1 MRLPV
6 LVLRRVRTVALL
18 SSLVVIATGAAAQTP
33 AQTPAQAPAKQPPA
47 KQGLPPIGVTGK
59 TWTGDFDGMVKRRVI
74 RALVPYSKTFYF
86 VDRAIQRGLS
96 YDITRLLEADINK
109 KLKTGNIRIHVL
121 CIPVTRGEMIPA
133 LLEGRGDIAMG
144 NLTIT
149 PERQKQVDFTHPTAR
164 NVVEILV
171 TGPGA
176 EPVATVEDLSGKE
189 VYLRKSSSYYQSI
202 ETLNAE
208 LAKTKKAPVKVRQA
222 PENLE
227 DEDVL
232 EMVNAGLVKMTVVED
247 YLANFWK
254 QIFTKLTPHPDVKVR
269 TGGEIAWMIRKD
281 SPKLKEELD
290 AFLARFEKSG
300 QRTDILTRYLKNT
313 RWAKGATS
321 PEDLKRFEEAITLFR
336 KYGERYDWDYLL
348 LMAQGYQES
357 ELRQSARSPVG
368 AIGVMQVMPATGKD
382 MRVGDIDEIEP
393 NIHAG
398 VKFLRAMMN
407 EYYAKEPMDRLNKG
421 LFTFAA
427 YNAGPGRVRGLR
439 RTAAERGLNPN
450 VWFNNVELIAAEK
463 IGRETV
469 TYVSNIYKYYLAYQM
484 IEEERAEREK
494 TKQELKGGTRK

>member
-1 MRLPV
+1 MQTRGFYTRWVAV
-6 LVLRRVRTVALL
+6 LALL
-18 SSLVVIATGAAAQTP
+18 SSMALIATGAAAQTP
-33 AQTPAQAPAKQPPA
+33 APAPAKEHAA
-47 KQGLPPIGVTGK
+47 KTGLPPAPASK
-59 TWTGDFDGMVKRRVI
+59 TWTGDFDGMVKRRAI
-74 RALVPYSKTFYF
+74 RVLVPYSKTFYF
-86 VDRAIQRGLS
+86 VDRAVQRGLS
-96 YDITRLLEADINK
+96 YDVTQVLEADLNK
-109 KLKTGNIRIHVL
+109 KLKTGNIKVHVV

-133 LLEGRGDIAMG
+133 LLKGRGDIAMG

-149 PERQKQVDFTHPTAR
+149 PERLKQVDFTEPTGR
-164 NVVEILV
+164 DVVEIV
-171 TGPGA
+171 VAGPGA
-176 EPVATVEDLSGKE
+176 DPIATVEDLSGKE

-202 ETLNAE
+202 QTLNAA
-208 LAKTKKAPVKVRQA
+208 LAKAKKAPVKVRLA

-232 EMVNAGLVKMTVVED
+232 EMANAGLVKMTIVED

-254 QIFTKLTPHPDVKVR
+254 QIFTKLTPYPNVTVR
-269 TGGEIAWMIRKD
+269 TGAELGWMIRKD
-281 SPKLKEELD
+281 SPKLKEELNV
-290 AFLARFEKSG
+290 FVTRFMKSG
-300 QRTDILTRYLKNT
+300 QRTDLLARYLKNT
-313 RWAKGATS
+313 KWARGATS
-321 PEDLKRFEEAITLFR
+321 PEDIRRFQKTIALFH
-336 KYGERYDWDYLL
+336 KYGDKYEFDYLL

-357 ELRQSARSPVG
+357 QLRQEARSPVG

-382 MRVGDIDEIEP
+382 MKVGDINQTEP

-398 VKFLRAMMN
+398 VKFLHSMMT
-407 EYYAKEPMDRLNKG
+407 EYYAKEPMDPLNKG

-484 IEEERAEREK
+484 VEEERVEREK
-494 TKQELKGGTRK
+494 AKEAVKGGTGK

>member
-281 SPKLKEELD
+281 SPQLKAELN
-290 AFLARFEKSG
+290 AGLAR
-300 QRTDILTRYLKNT
+300 Y
-313 RWAKGATS
+313 
-321 PEDLKRFEEAITLFR
+321 PESRCWP
-336 KYGERYDWDYLL
+336 G
-348 LMAQGYQES
+348 
-357 ELRQSARSPVG
+357 SARS
-368 AIGVMQVMPATGKD
+368 AS
-382 MRVGDIDEIEP
+382 
-393 NIHAG
+393 
-398 VKFLRAMMN
+398 
-407 EYYAKEPMDRLNKG
+407 
-421 LFTFAA
+421 
-427 YNAGPGRVRGLR
+427 GPGRPERSSSPAAARLTGAHPRAYCPGITSNRALPR
-439 RTAAERGLNPN
+439 DPGRT
-450 VWFNNVELIAAEK
+450 
-463 IGRETV
+463 
-469 TYVSNIYKYYLAYQM
+469 S
-484 IEEERAEREK
+484 
-494 TKQELKGGTRK
+494 